1 MRGGVLPAAIAT
13 LAIACGTSFE
23 PPTYTSYPTSATLC
37 EVDVASATGAT
48 GTGAADTVTPNI
60 ACSSPGGDS
69 GLSCW
74 PYMATTSTPPA
85 GAPAPEVQAY
95 WCCGDKPTCDAH
107 YAQLCS
113 DPLVPLAGCH

>member
-37 EVDVASATGAT
+37 EVDVTN
-48 GTGAADTVTPNI
+48 TPGVLDNVMPNV
-60 ACSSPGGDS
+60 ACSAPGGDS

-85 GAPAPEVQAY
+85 LAPAPEVQAY

-113 DPLVPLAGCH
+113 DPLMPLAGCH